1 MKRSTTLALLVF
13 ALNFGWEMAQMN
25 RFASMQGVPFGR
37 TILLCARAAL
47 GDLVIFAVAFATAAL
62 VTRDLAWPV
71 RNRRWAGVFVCL
83 TSGLLI
89 TIVYERHAVGSGVW
103 TYDARMP
110 LVFGIGVAP
119 IVQWLAIPAIAL
131 ATYRVLW
138 RARPTSDR
146 TTM

>member
-83 TSGLLI
+83 ATGLLI
-89 TIVYERHAVGSGVW
+89 TVVYERHAVRSGLW
-103 TYDARMP
+103 TYDARMA
-110 LVFGIGVAP
+110 LLFGIGLAP
-119 IVQWLAIPAIAL
+119 IAQWLVVPAIAL
-131 ATYRVLW
+131 AIYRVLW
-138 RARPTSDR
+138 RTGPRSDR
-146 TTM
+146 ATI